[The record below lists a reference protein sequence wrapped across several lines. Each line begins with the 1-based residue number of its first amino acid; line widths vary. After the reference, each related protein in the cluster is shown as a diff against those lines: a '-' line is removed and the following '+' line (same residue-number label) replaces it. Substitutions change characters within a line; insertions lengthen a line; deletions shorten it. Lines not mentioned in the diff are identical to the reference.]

1 MPSRV
6 GGLSRK
12 GSTTAHTLEEENN
25 AQASR
30 GRDIADAR
38 TCTGGNPFRKRPRA
52 SDGDD
57 DGKVEVEGKRE
68 GGRCYSLSTS
78 TTTKTARRRR
88 REKSLSPA
96 DTASAVE
103 CSASP
108 EAIDP
113 SLVAPHR
120 SLGTLVGS
128 LYLPVV
134 IINSP
139 DKSGQ
144 FKLFDTLFK
153 EVLRRIHPPM
163 LDFMA
168 GGRQRWTTYEEAAAA
183 ISEDGDA
190 RVRDHLVGVDLVRSS
205 YSFLI
210 NSTEPDRPDMYHVF
224 LRLCAEVMLLTVA
237 TLIAVANS
245 CPAGP
250 LLLRLRPLLSEFPFP
265 RHSGEPKP
273 TEAACVAFWDTLFTR
288 GLAGDF

>member
-1 MPSRV
+1 MSC
-6 GGLSRK
+6 RK
-12 GSTTAHTLEEENN
+12 GSTTAHTLEEDT
-25 AQASR
+25 AQAR
-30 GRDIADAR
+30 PGRDA
-38 TCTGGNPFRKRPRA
+38 FRKRPRT

-57 DGKVEVEGKRE
+57 DGKVEEEAHVEGTRE
-68 GGRCYSLSTS
+68 GGRSHSLPTATSTTTS
-78 TTTKTARRRR
+78 TTTKTVRRRR

-96 DTASAVE
+96 GTTAAGE

-108 EAIDP
+108 EAINP
-113 SLVAPHR
+113 FLVAPHR

-128 LYLPVV
+128 LYLPV
-134 IINSP
+134 IIMNSP

-168 GGRQRWTTYEEAAAA
+168 GGKQGWNTFDEAAAA

-205 YSFLI
+205 YSFPITSEADLYGY
-210 NSTEPDRPDMYHVF
+210 NAF

-250 LLLRLRPLLSEFPFP
+250 VLLRLRPLLAGFPFP
-265 RHSGEPKP
+265 RHSGDPKP
-273 TEAACVAFWDTLFTR
+273 TEAACVAFWDSLFTR